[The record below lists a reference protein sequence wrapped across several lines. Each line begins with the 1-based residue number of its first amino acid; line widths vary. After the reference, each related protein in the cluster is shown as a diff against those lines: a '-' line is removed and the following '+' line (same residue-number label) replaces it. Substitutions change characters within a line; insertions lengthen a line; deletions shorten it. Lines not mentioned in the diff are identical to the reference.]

1 MPPSNPFSP
10 SRRTLLRGAAASA
23 LAMPLSGLF
32 GRRAEA
38 RARLEP
44 IASPYGAVAPVLDDT
59 TGLPLLQLPQGFT
72 YQSFGWSGDLMV
84 DGRPGPTNHDGMA
97 VIRSRMVGRT
107 AELTLIRN
115 HEATVNPLYGTIEAQ
130 AFYDRGTSLIGEDDD
145 DNEITG
151 PAAGGT
157 TRLLFVDGK
166 FTEAAP
172 ALGGT
177 WNNCAGGFT
186 PWGTWITCE
195 EDKSDFTEQ
204 GGQPH
209 GYAFEVSAETGETT
223 GAPIKAMGRMDHEAV
238 AFDPI
243 GGAVYLTEDDRNQ
256 AGLYKFVSNDA
267 SQRLGALE
275 QGGRLYMAKVV
286 GTEKADLL
294 NPSMG
299 DQHRIEWVE
308 IEDPDLAPQP
318 FTEAPFEEGN
328 LASGPFV
335 QGRNLGALR
344 MSRLEGIFYSARDRM
359 LYIVDTSSGKD
370 MDPGSEEFGQ
380 EGHGDGSV
388 WTYDPATE
396 RLTCLFQSE
405 NPQAGNNFD
414 NITVSPRGG
423 VLLCEDGGGVE
434 DAFGMGERLMGLTPA
449 GETYLFA
456 KNNVQLTAADIR
468 EAGKSAEFV
477 QEGDYRDTEWAGAT
491 FDPSGRWL
499 FVNLQSPGITF
510 AITGPWERGLL

>member
-1 MPPSNPFSP
+1 MI
-10 SRRTLLRGAAASA
+10 
-23 LAMPLSGLF
+23 
-32 GRRAEA
+32 
-38 RARLEP
+38 RLEP
-44 IASPYGAVAPVLDDT
+44 IASPYGPVAPVRDQT

-72 YQSFGWSGDLMV
+72 YQSFGWSGDLMA
-84 DGRPGPTNHDGMA
+84 DGRPNPTNHDGMA
-97 VIRSRMVGRT
+97 VVRSRLVNGQ

-115 HEATVNPLYGTIEAQ
+115 HEAGVNPLYGRIEAPG
-130 AFYDRGTSLIGEDDD
+130 FYDRGTDLVGEDDD
-145 DNEITG
+145 DNPITG

-157 TRLLFVDGK
+157 TKLV
-166 FTEAAP
+166 FTEGRFTAIEP

-177 WNNCAGGFT
+177 IVNCAGGHT

-195 EDKSDFTEQ
+195 EDKTDFTEM
-204 GGQPH
+204 GGEPH
-209 GYAFEVSAETGETT
+209 GYAFEVSPETGETS
-223 GAPIKAMGRMDHEAV
+223 GIPIKAMGRMDHEAV

-243 GGAVYLTEDDRNQ
+243 GGAIYLTEDDRNQ
-256 AGLYKFVSNDA
+256 AGLYKFVPRDQ
-267 SQRLGALE
+267 SQRLGSLE
-275 QGGRLYMAKVV
+275 QGGTLYMAKVV

-299 DQHRIEWVE
+299 DQHQIEWVE

-318 FTEAPFEEGN
+318 FTEAPFEADN
-328 LASGPFV
+328 KASGPFV
-335 QGRNLGALR
+335 QGRDQGGLR
-344 MSRLEGIFYSARDRM
+344 MSRLEGIFYSARDQRI
-359 LYIVDTSSGKD
+359 YIVDTSSGRE
-370 MDPGSEEFGQ
+370 MDPASENHGK
-380 EGHGDGSV
+380 EGFGDGSV
-388 WTYDPATE
+388 WTLDPATD
-396 RLTCLFQSE
+396 RLTCIFQSE

-468 EAGKSAEFV
+468 QAGKSAEFV
-477 QEGDYRDTEWAGAT
+477 KEGDYRDTEWAGAT
-491 FDPSGRWL
+491 FDPSGQWL